1 MDQDDFKLDV
11 RIVSGAPVIGLAP
24 SADCTSDNC
33 THTPASAGIAD
44 C

>member
-1 MDQDDFKLDV
+1 MDDNDFTLDV
-11 RIVSGAPVIGLAP
+11 RIVNGAPAIGQAP

-33 THTPASAGIAD
+33 THTPGSAGIAN

>member
-1 MDQDDFKLDV
+1 MDTDDFTLDV
-11 RIVSGAPVIGLAP
+11 RIVSGAPATDLAP

-33 THTPASAGIAD
+33 THTPASAGIAN